1 MREEG
6 DERIGRRSLSHSR
19 KHRSLSP
26 TGSSSSPRDSGGA
39 VTSVGGGGEG
49 EGGRDPTTSL
59 SEGGGFHSWSA
70 KIAQKTNA
78 SSMFLSL
85 RRFRNQNSTTTN
97 SSSSSSPSSPSTKH
111 PRQPFFT
118 SPPEPLRRK
127 DLPRVLSAERLHHN
141 NINAEEEKENEKENE
156 NENENENETRNVTE
170 TMKEKPKPKEE
181 EKEKEKGR
189 EEEKEEEEEDPHYT
203 TLSDSKKE
211 AQRDK
216 ERAHYTTLSESE
228 YENAFPHPPS
238 NTSRPEGDEEESK
251 GEEDVEGILSYPVL
265 SCTVLS
271 YSYPLMYLYYPIL
284 SYPIIHYPS
293 CNIFC
298 IIFCII
304 LYYLMLSYPTLFNL
318 LLF

>member
-49 EGGRDPTTSL
+49 ERGRDPTTLL

-97 SSSSSSPSSPSTKH
+97 SSSSSSSPSSPSSTKH

-156 NENENENETRNVTE
+156 NENENEKETRNVTE

-284 SYPIIHYPS
+284 SYHTLS
-293 CNIFC
+293 
-298 IIFCII
+298 I
-304 LYYLMLSYPTLFNL
+304 LYYLLYYLILSDAIVSYPI
-318 LLF
+318 